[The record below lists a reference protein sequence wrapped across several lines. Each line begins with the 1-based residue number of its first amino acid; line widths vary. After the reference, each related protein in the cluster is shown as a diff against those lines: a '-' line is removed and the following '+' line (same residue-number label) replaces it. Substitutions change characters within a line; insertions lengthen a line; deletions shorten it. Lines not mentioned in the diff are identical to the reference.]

1 MTAVAPNSLR
11 VEKTTIEEAT
21 RLDDWPTGT
30 NDMFEWTLQHIV
42 FILGVGL
49 LTGIAA
55 YTDTKMWKIPNK
67 LTLPFFALGWVYQ
80 IAFWGLPG
88 LQDGLS
94 AFAVGFGTYLLLF
107 MVAGGGGGDVKLVG
121 ALSVWLGL
129 KLTVMMMA
137 ASTLFVIVDVAA
149 ITLYK
154 VLRYGTRKWKHDYLA
169 TSKTDAKGKPIAK
182 PETHAE
188 RQKRRIL
195 PFAIPVAMATWSLML
210 LNGAG
215 IIKEGQLGPPRK
227 PAEQPA
233 QVVER

>member
-1 MTAVAPNSLR
+1 
-11 VEKTTIEEAT
+11 
-21 RLDDWPTGT
+21 
-30 NDMFEWTLQHIV
+30 MFEWTLQHIV

-67 LTLPFFALGWVYQ
+67 LTLPFFGLGWVYQ
-80 IAFWGLPG
+80 IGFWGLPG
-88 LQDGLS
+88 LQDGLA

-137 ASTLFVIVDVAA
+137 ASTLIVIFDVMV
-149 ITLYK
+149 ITAYK

-169 TSKTDAKGKPIAK
+169 TGKTDEKGKPVTK
-182 PETHAE
+182 PETYAE
-188 RQKRRIL
+188 KQKRRIL
-195 PFAIPVAMATWSLML
+195 PFAIPVAMATWLLML

-215 IIKEGQLGPPRK
+215 IIKEGQLGPARK